1 MRCGGRRRCGHAHA
15 RAIRTDSLHD
25 QPFFGSL
32 KMHGGCKGGFVGFYR
47 SLAAG
52 GAAAS
57 FLFGACGAA
66 LADSP
71 SSVDDSG
78 LQQIIVT
85 ATRTAVPLDD
95 SLASV
100 TVISRKE
107 IESRQIL
114 SLQDL
119 FQGEAGIEISNNGGL
134 GKASSVFIRGA
145 NADQVL
151 VMVDGVRMGSATLGT
166 TLFQYLPVDQ
176 IDRVEIA
183 RGPFSSL
190 YGSEAMGGVIQIFT
204 KPPQKDGVT
213 IRADASA
220 GSHSTSKIGGSVDV
234 SSGPLYYGL
243 SASNLASNG
252 YANCTGAPYVSPAS
266 PGGGCYVYDLS
277 PEGFHDVSAS
287 AHIGYRFSA
296 GADAE
301 ATFMRSQGG
310 TRYAGGY
317 TNHQS
322 FVEQVASLAGHWSPV
337 AALRVTAQA
346 GQSRDDEIDTLDFV
360 EPPGN
365 LFDTIRNSASLQA
378 DWTLEPHQVL
388 TAGADYLKDK
398 IASDTVFPVT
408 ARSVTG
414 VFAEYQGMFGPAEL
428 TLSGRHDR
436 NSQFGGESTGSLAAG
451 YHLTKTLRIIASLGT
466 GFHAPSFNDLYFPGF
481 GNPTLRPETSH
492 SYEVGLAQDTAAAGW
507 SLHAYET
514 RLHDLISFD
523 NPQFTPENTD
533 VARIRGVELQGH
545 LNSRQWSANLTGTW
559 LDPRNRTPGSPNYGK
574 LLPRR
579 PRVTGRLELARQW
592 PWTLRSALRINAS
605 GRSYDDAGN
614 TSPLGG
620 YTTLDALIQYSPAKQ
635 WTLQA
640 KVGNLTDRRYQTA
653 LYYPQDGRNYLFTV
667 RYAP

>member
-1 MRCGGRRRCGHAHA
+1 
-15 RAIRTDSLHD
+15 
-25 QPFFGSL
+25 
-32 KMHGGCKGGFVGFYR
+32 MHGGCKGGFVVSYR

-52 GAAAS
+52 IAAAS
-57 FLFGACGAA
+57 VLSCLSGACDVAS
-66 LADSP
+66 ADS
-71 SSVDDSG
+71 SSGDADSG
-78 LQQIIVT
+78 LQQIVVT

-176 IDRVEIA
+176 IERVEIV
-183 RGPFSSL
+183 RGPLSSL

-213 IRADASA
+213 IRADAAA
-220 GSHSTSKIGGSVDV
+220 GSHSTSKIGASVDV
-234 SSGPLYYGL
+234 SSGPFYYGL

-287 AHIGYRFSA
+287 AHFGYRLSTKA
-296 GADAE
+296 YAE

-310 TRYAGGY
+310 TRYAGSY

-322 FVEQVASLAGHWSPV
+322 FVEQVTSLAGHWSPV
-337 AALRVTAQA
+337 SALRLTAQA
-346 GQSRDDEIDTLDFV
+346 GQSRDNEIDTLDFV
-360 EPPGN
+360 EPPGS
-365 LFDTIRNSASLQA
+365 LFDTIRNNASLQA
-378 DWTLEPHQVL
+378 DWTVEPHQTL
-388 TAGADYLKDK
+388 TAGADYLKDT
-398 IASDTVFPVT
+398 ISSDTVFPVT

-414 VFAEYQGMFGPAEL
+414 VFGEYQGLFGPAEL

-436 NSQFGGESTGSLAAG
+436 NSQFGGKSTGSIAAG
-451 YHLTKTLRIIASLGT
+451 YHLTRTLRAVASVAT

-481 GNPTLRPETSH
+481 GNPALRPETSH
-492 SYEVGLAQDTAAAGW
+492 AYEVGLVQDLAAAGW
-507 SLHAYET
+507 SLRAYET
-514 RLHDLISFD
+514 RVHDLISFD

-533 VARIRGVELQGH
+533 IARIRGVELQGH
-545 LNSRQWSANLTGTW
+545 LSTRRWSANLTGTW
-559 LDPRNRTPGSPNYGK
+559 LDPRNRTPGSPNYGR

-579 PRVTGRLELARQW
+579 ARVTGRLEVARQW
-592 PWTLRSALRINAS
+592 PWTLRSALRVNAS

-614 TSPLGG
+614 ASPLGG
-620 YTTLDALIQYSPAKQ
+620 YETLDVLLQYSPAKS

-640 KVGNLTDRRYQTA
+640 KVANLSDRRYQTA
-653 LYYPQDGRNYLFTV
+653 LYYPQDGRNYLVTV